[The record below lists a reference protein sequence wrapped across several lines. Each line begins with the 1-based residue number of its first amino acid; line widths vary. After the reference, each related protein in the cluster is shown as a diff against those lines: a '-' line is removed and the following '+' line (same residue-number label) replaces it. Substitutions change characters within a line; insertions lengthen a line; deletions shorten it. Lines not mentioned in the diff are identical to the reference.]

1 VSEKDDWS
9 SGAPRINM
17 QKKKKKERKKLE
29 KKKKKGEMEGTDIKK
44 GKGNYSKESA
54 LLARL
59 LVLGGALLV
68 DETDEVMEDLVDV
81 DLELGRGLD
90 EEAVVE
96 ALGELLSLLGGD
108 DTHVVEIALVADED
122 HGDVVR
128 VLDAED
134 LLTHVDEVVEGAE
147 GDDGV
152 DEDKALAVLHVQ
164 VTHGRELLRTG
175 SIENLQHALLAVN
188 FDLLAVA
195 VLDGGVVLLDKDAL
209 HELHSKGGLADT
221 TRAQNDNLVFL
232 KRHFRKLRKQQ
243 KGEGEKNYSRCR
255 TCS

>member
-1 VSEKDDWS
+1 
-9 SGAPRINM
+9 
-17 QKKKKKERKKLE
+17 
-29 KKKKKGEMEGTDIKK
+29 MEGTDIKK

-81 DLELGRGLD
+81 DLELGRSLD

-96 ALGELLSLLGGD
+96 ALGELLTLLGGD
-108 DTHVVEIALVADED
+108 DTHVVKIALVADKH
-122 HGDVVR
+122 HGDVVS

-134 LLTHVDEVVEGAE
+134 LLTHVDQVVECAQ
-147 GDDGV
+147 GDDRV
-152 DEDKALAVLHVQ
+152 HEHKALSVLHVQ
-164 VTHGRELLRTG
+164 VTHGSELLGTG
-175 SIENLQHALLAVN
+175 SIEDLKHALLSVD

-195 VLDGGVVLLDKDAL
+195 VLDGWVVLLDKDTL

-221 TRAQNDNLVFL
+221 TRAQNNNLVFL
-232 KRHFRKLRKQQ
+232 ERHFWSLQ
-243 KGEGEKNYSRCR
+243 KTKKNKKKMCVWLCTKKKEWKRDGVKNPEAKR
-255 TCS
+255 